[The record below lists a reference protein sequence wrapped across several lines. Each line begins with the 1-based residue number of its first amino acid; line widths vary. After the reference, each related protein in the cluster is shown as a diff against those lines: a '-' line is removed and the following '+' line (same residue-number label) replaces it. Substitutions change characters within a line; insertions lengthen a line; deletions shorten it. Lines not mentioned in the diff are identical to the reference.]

1 MMFEFKNQSLA
12 VDSEMAQAVK
22 TNMFKIFVIAK
33 VYSFYFWILFYQ
45 VKEKYVCMLQMYI
58 LTV

>member
-33 VYSFYFWILFYQ
+33 VSPFISEFFFYQ

>member
-1 MMFEFKNQSLA
+1 MFEFKNQSLA

-33 VYSFYFWILFYQ
+33 VDSFYF
-45 VKEKYVCMLQMYI
+45 
-58 LTV
+58 

>member
-33 VYSFYFWILFYQ
+33 VYSFYFWILF
-45 VKEKYVCMLQMYI
+45 LSS
-58 LTV
+58 